1 LYNWTEGY
9 IRESLNSNL
18 VADVYI
24 RRIGLTVSATF
35 EMTFFTASK
44 TLEKNGRP
52 EAYISSSDGQLHPYD
67 AVAEQDAILRTLTFN
82 YNAGLF
88 ERRTVPFEAYLNLRV
103 QKTITKY
110 ATIAL
115 YVNRLLDVL
124 PDYTVSGPD
133 GGTVVIHRTASPYF
147 GMEINLNI

>member
-1 LYNWTEGY
+1 
-9 IRESLNSNL
+9 
-18 VADVYI
+18 
-24 RRIGLTVSATF
+24 
-35 EMTFFTASK
+35 MTFFTASK

-52 EAYISSSDGQLHPYD
+52 ESYIASSDGKLHPYD
-67 AVAEQDAILRTLTFN
+67 AAAEQDPILKTLIFD
-82 YNAGLF
+82 YNTGLF
-88 ERRTVPFEAYLNLRV
+88 ERRTVPFEGYLNLRV

-124 PDYTVSGPD
+124 PDYKVSGAN
-133 GGTVVIHRTASPYF
+133 GGQVTIHRTASPYF